1 MFQVPRFRSIL
12 PWLALLVILG
22 GYGWLTQETAASRLV
37 RVGWYEHA
45 PLIWSDAD
53 TGRPLGFYPALLE
66 EIARREELRLEYV
79 KSDRTRLLK
88 DLAAGAF
95 HLAVPVT
102 ITDPRKAV
110 MDFSWPIDE
119 YQRQVL
125 GRGAAVTASPSADFE
140 KKSFGALQGSVH
152 QDQIDRWYQAGLI
165 GGVQAFAEVP
175 LMEQALLAG
184 NIDYLLDDAEI
195 TTALQNRYPD
205 QLKVLKTADLLTPN
219 AYRAFPVAKDEAW
232 LLNRINHALR
242 EMMRDGSFSTI
253 YREHHEA
260 GNTTGADNAAESGAR
275 KSQEAG
281 QTGDTGGKRSAG
293 QDSRWRQRLPR
304 IEVDENYDARAI
316 LDNYFDVI
324 SSDAEGVR
332 DRAKIDLINGL
343 IRDGRREFA
352 TKLHRAQVR
361 LNELLLLIDGQ
372 PQDAP
377 YFSAFYYRQIQDLS
391 RSFEQVRDSL
401 QAYRQKFSLENIQM
415 KNNLTMIQ
423 SIEMVEPELAWR
435 ANWIAYNFDSALLTQ
450 ARWVAQIDE
459 IIQQSDDFIA
469 QSQQILNRGETELL
483 AHYRQYF
490 FQPFDF
496 FGGGENVGGATFQF
510 LELKR
515 SFVSWL
521 LALPIQWRVI
531 IPDDYLWPSLMWQ
544 FFTLVVIAI
553 IVTLV
558 ILRLTSFP
566 LARYKRPYLT
576 AWLGFFYLQA
586 FQSLPSTN
594 DSLFLTLAMLFLGLA
609 ITDYAWKSRYDEEN
623 APGLNPFLLT
633 IFSIALLDVMTDL
646 LAPKRVL
653 LMTLVLLGL
662 GNLLWVIGNSI
673 IHKQH
678 RLDIH
683 SLFHLSGLI
692 WTVVGIT
699 AWLGYLYP
707 ALALAIGGGLVLS
720 IFYAGTVITQ
730 NLLRVAHA
738 IRVRRS
744 STASIIST
752 LLIPLLWFAL
762 LMGATQWGFEV
773 FNASWFITHLYNV
786 DLAPSPAVEISLRT
800 LVSILLVGVFLRF
813 VLNWIHEMLAVISDS
828 RQLDLVAL
836 NSTYLVVRYV
846 VWILFILITLTSLH
860 IDWDNLKWIVGGLS
874 VGFGFALKDILE
886 NFFAGIIILLGKQV
900 RPGDTIEFGSVYG
913 KVHKINI
920 RATFIKT
927 EDNALIALPNSQI
940 VSKEFRNWTLNG
952 DIRRYEFQVGIAYD
966 AEIQVA
972 IQTLLEVMRA
982 SHYVLKVHPPD
993 VLVVDFADS
1002 AILLK
1007 ARFWIKVANRTKS
1020 AAALRN
1026 DALAAFRARG
1036 IVIAFPQMDV
1046 HLDLPAG
1053 GLALL
1058 PPLAPA
1064 PGAAAA
1070 RA

>member
-1 MFQVPRFRSIL
+1 MFKVPRFRSTL
-12 PWLALLVILG
+12 PWLALLVIIG
-22 GYGWLTQETAASRLV
+22 GYGWLSEDTEDSRLV

-53 TGRPLGFYPALLE
+53 TGRPRGFYPALLE
-66 EIARREELRLEYV
+66 EIARREHLRLEYV
-79 KSDRTRLLK
+79 KSDRARLLK
-88 DLAAGAF
+88 ELAAGAF

-102 ITDPRKAV
+102 ITNQRKAA

-119 YQRQVL
+119 YQSRVL
-125 GRGAAVTASPSADFE
+125 GRGAALTAGSSTNFE
-140 KKSFGALQGSVH
+140 KKTFGALQGSVH
-152 QDQIDRWYQAGLI
+152 QEQIDNWYKSGHI
-165 GGVQAFAEVP
+165 GGVQPFADAAQ
-175 LMEQALLAG
+175 MEQALLAG

-195 TTALQNRYPD
+195 ITALHNRYPD
-205 QLKVLKTADLLTPN
+205 KLTVLETDDFFTPS
-219 AYRAFPVAKDEAW
+219 AYRAFPVAKDQAW
-232 LLNRINHALR
+232 LLNRINQALR
-242 EMMRDGSFSTI
+242 GLMRDGSFSAI
-253 YREHHEA
+253 YRQYHDA
-260 GNTTGADNAAESGAR
+260 GKTLDAGTRDYQAA
-275 KSQEAG
+275 SQS
-281 QTGDTGGKRSAG
+281 GDTGGQG
-293 QDSRWRQRLPR
+293 GVGEDSLGRQRLPR
-304 IEVDENYDARAI
+304 IEVDDNYDARAI

-332 DRAKIDLINGL
+332 DQTKIDLINRL
-343 IRDGRREFA
+343 LRDGRREFA

-377 YFSAFYYRQIQDLS
+377 YYSAFYYRQVQDLS
-391 RSFEQVRDSL
+391 QSFEQVRERL
-401 QAYRQKFSLENIQM
+401 LGYRQKFNLENTQM

-423 SIEMVEPELAWR
+423 SIDMFEPELSWR
-435 ANWIAYNFDSALLTQ
+435 ANWISHNFDAALVTQ
-450 ARWVAQIDE
+450 ARWVEQVDE
-459 IIQQSDDFIA
+459 LIRQSDDFIA
-469 QSQQILNRGETELL
+469 QSHQILRRGEDELL

-490 FQPFDF
+490 FQQFDF
-496 FGGGENVGGATFQF
+496 VGGGEDVGGARFQF
-510 LELKR
+510 RELKR

-531 IPDDYLWPSLMWQ
+531 TPDDYLWPSLVWQ
-544 FFTLVVIAI
+544 FFTLALIAVMI
-553 IVTLV
+553 TLA
-558 ILRLTSFP
+558 ILRLTAFP
-566 LARYKRPYLT
+566 LARYKRPYLA
-576 AWLGFFYLQA
+576 AWVGIFFLQA
-586 FQSLPSTN
+586 CHFLPSTN
-594 DSLFLTLAMLFLGLA
+594 DSLFFTLAMLFLGLA
-609 ITDYAWKSRYDEEN
+609 ITDYAWKSHYDEEN
-623 APGLNPFLLT
+623 APEPNPFLLT
-633 IFSIALLDVMTDL
+633 IISIALLDVMTDL
-646 LAPKRVL
+646 LAPKRVV

-662 GNLLWVIGNSI
+662 GNLLWVIGNFI

-678 RLDIH
+678 RLNIH

-692 WTVVGIT
+692 WIVVGIT
-699 AWLGYLYP
+699 AWFGYLYP
-707 ALALAIGGGLVLS
+707 ALALAIVGGLALS
-720 IFYAGTVITQ
+720 VFYAGTVITQ

-738 IRVRRS
+738 IRVKRS
-744 STASIIST
+744 SMASIIST

-762 LMGATQWGFEV
+762 LVGATQWGFEV
-773 FNASWFITHLYNV
+773 FNANWFITPLYNA
-786 DLAPSPAVEISLRT
+786 DLAPSPAVRISLNT
-800 LVSILLVGVFLRF
+800 LVSILLWGIFLRF
-813 VLNWIHEMLAVISDS
+813 LLNWVYELLVVISDS
-828 RQLDLVAL
+828 RQFDLVAL

-846 VWILFILITLTSLH
+846 VWILFILIILSSLH

-952 DIRRYEFQVGIAYD
+952 DIRRYEFQVGVAYD
-966 AEIQVA
+966 ADIPVA

-982 SHYVLKVHPPD
+982 SPYVLNVHPPD

-1020 AAALRN
+1020 AAALRH

-1053 GLALL
+1053 GLAPL
-1058 PPLAPA
+1058 PP
-1064 PGAAAA
+1064 GQWAAAA
-1070 RA
+1070 AAQPPSP

>member
-1 MFQVPRFRSIL
+1 MYKLLSRFTL
-12 PWLALLVILG
+12 LLLTLLVTLG
-22 GYGWLTQETAASRLV
+22 GYWWLTGEPGVPRTV
-37 RVGWYEHA
+37 RVGWYEHS
-45 PLIWSDAD
+45 PLIWSDTD
-53 TGRPLGFYPALLE
+53 SGRPRGYYPALLE
-66 EIARREELRLEYV
+66 EIARRGQLRLEYV
-79 KSDRTRLLK
+79 KSDRTTLLK

-102 ITDPRKAV
+102 ITDQRKAA

-119 YQRQVL
+119 YQRRIL
-125 GRGAAVTASPSADFE
+125 GRGAVLTASPSADLE
-140 KKSFGALQGSVH
+140 KKYFGALQGSVH
-152 QDQIDRWYQAGLI
+152 QEQIERWYQAGRI
-165 GGVQAFAEVP
+165 GGVQTFADTAQ
-175 LMEQALLAG
+175 MEQALLAG
-184 NIDYLLDDAEI
+184 NVDYLLDDAEI
-195 TTALQNRYPD
+195 ITALQQRYPD
-205 QLKVLKTADLLTPN
+205 ELTVLETDDFFSPS
-219 AYRAFPVAKDEAW
+219 AYRAFPVAKDQAW

-242 EMMRDGSFSTI
+242 NMMRDGSFSAI
-253 YREHHEA
+253 YRKYHDA
-260 GNTTGADNAAESGAR
+260 GNTTETGTRDH
-275 KSQEAG
+275 QDAG
-281 QTGDTGGKRSAG
+281 LTSDTGDKSRVGE
-293 QDSRWRQRLPR
+293 DSRWRQRLPR
-304 IEVDENYDARAI
+304 IEVDENFDARAI

-377 YFSAFYYRQIQDLS
+377 YFSAFYYRQIEDLS

-401 QAYRQKFSLENIQM
+401 QAYRQKFNLENTQM

-435 ANWIAYNFDSALLTQ
+435 ANWISYNFDAALLTQ
-450 ARWVAQIDE
+450 VRWVEQIDE
-459 IIQQSDDFIA
+459 IIRKSDDFIA
-469 QSQQILNRGETELL
+469 ESQQILKRGEGELL
-483 AHYRQYF
+483 AHYGQYF
-490 FQPFDF
+490 FQQFDF
-496 FGGGENVGGATFQF
+496 FGGGENVGGAAFQF

-515 SFVSWL
+515 SYVSWL

-531 IPDDYLWPSLMWQ
+531 VPDDYLWPSLTWQ
-544 FFTLVVIAI
+544 FFVIVVIAVI
-553 IVTLV
+553 ITLV
-558 ILRLTSFP
+558 ILRLTRFP
-566 LARYKRPYLT
+566 LSKYKRPYLT
-576 AWLGFFYLQA
+576 AWLGIFFFHTNQ
-586 FQSLPSTN
+586 FLPSTN
-594 DSLFLTLAMLFLGLA
+594 DSLFFTLAMLFLGLA
-609 ITDYAWKSRYDEEN
+609 ITDFAWKSRSEDEN
-623 APGLNPFLLT
+623 ASGLNPFLLT
-633 IFSIALLDVMTDL
+633 IFSIALLDMMTDL
-646 LAPKRVL
+646 LAPKRVML
-653 LMTLVLLGL
+653 LTLVLFGL

-692 WTVVGIT
+692 WMVVGIT

-707 ALALAIGGGLVLS
+707 ALALAIGGGLALS
-720 IFYAGTVITQ
+720 VFYAGTVITQ

-738 IRVRRS
+738 IRVSRS

-773 FNASWFITHLYNV
+773 FNANWFITHLFDV

-800 LVSILLVGVFLRF
+800 LVDILLVGVFLRF
-813 VLNWIHEMLAVISDS
+813 ILNWIHEMLTVISDS

-846 VWILFILITLTSLH
+846 VWILFILITLASLH

-900 RPGDTIEFGSVYG
+900 RPGDTIEFGFVYG

-982 SHYVLKVHPPD
+982 SPYVLKVHPPD

-1020 AAALRN
+1020 AAALRH
-1026 DALAAFRARG
+1026 DTLAAFRARG

-1058 PPLAPA
+1058 PPLPSAPEA
-1064 PGAAAA
+1064 VTVGA
-1070 RA
+1070 